1 MVSKEKGNSPG
12 SLAKWTGDVAMSL
25 LLERIPDLV
34 SGNAGAK
41 PHFLA
46 VWGQLLKKYDFP
58 HTVTLISAHTQVPGY
73 LFRKSVDDPR
83 SLCYRKWE
91 VR

>member
-12 SLAKWTGDVAMSL
+12 SPAKWTGDVAMSL
-25 LLERIPDLV
+25 LLETIPGLI

-58 HTVTLISAHTQVPGY
+58 HTVTFDKCPHSGSRLS
-73 LFRKSVDDPR
+73 F
-83 SLCYRKWE
+83 
-91 VR
+91 